1 MGSAVGGLLGLGGG
15 AGPSLAQI
23 DSPVTMDQANNAYT
37 NAQTGLQG
45 QQDFLKAL
53 QAQNGVQNQSQVFN
67 QLQDVA
73 AGNGPNPAQAQLANA
88 TGANVANQAALMAG
102 QRGAG
107 ANVGLMARQAARQ
120 GAQTQQQAA
129 GQGAALQAQQ
139 SMNALGAMGSL
150 ANQQVAQQA
159 AATGGYSQ
167 AAQNEQAN
175 LLNSINAQNAA
186 KVSNQSNVNNANA
199 ALASGGQ
206 QGQQN
211 LVGNLMGGIG
221 SVFNGIS
228 GGLGNIGSMLGGLG
242 GAATG
247 LVSDMGGGAAAIGSG
262 AGDFLGGGGGAMLLA
277 ADGGEIP
284 DSDLQISN
292 PSPFEGI
299 SPATQVQGASNINIG
314 SPSIPS
320 GKGGSGGGMGGLG
333 SMIGM
338 VGSLFADGGP
348 VQVQSPGHIDI
359 GSVNIPTIH
368 DPFAPLK
375 EDKPKK
381 DPNKPQSNLGKALS
395 GIDTTTNKT
404 SMSTLPQDQTYR
416 AQYMTVPND
425 PPTGMAKGGKV
436 PAMVSPGEQYL
447 NKTDVKKVKD
457 GKNPLAVGERIPG
470 KPKHPGNDYRNDTV
484 PKNLESGGIV
494 IPNKVMQSK
503 NPPKEAQRFVAAVMA
518 HSGKGMRGKK

>member
-167 AAQNEQAN
+167 SAQNEQAN

-199 ALASGGQ
+199 ALAGGGQ

-211 LVGNLMGGIG
+211 LIGGLMNGLGGVLGDIG
-221 SVFNGIS
+221 
-228 GGLGNIGSMLGGLG
+228 GGLGDIFGGLG

-284 DSDLQISN
+284 DTPGMAPSDLQMSN
-292 PSPFEGI
+292 PSPSENI
-299 SPATQVQGASNINIG
+299 SPATPVQGANNINIG
-314 SPSIPS
+314 SPNIPS
-320 GKGGSGGGMGGLG
+320 GKGGGGGGGMGGLG

-359 GSVNIPTIH
+359 GSVNIPTIQNA
-368 DPFAPLK
+368 FKSK
-375 EDKPKK
+375 EDKSK
-381 DPNKPQSNLGKALS
+381 DKPSSRLGQALS
-395 GIDTTTNKT
+395 GIDTATNQPGI
-404 SMSTLPQDQTYR
+404 ST
-416 AQYMTVPND
+416 M
-425 PPTGMAKGGKV
+425 MAKGGKV

-447 NKTDVKKVKD
+447 DKDDVKKVKH

-484 PKNLESGGIV
+484 PKNLEAGGVV